1 MRTRCEADFGL
12 SNSQRHCA
20 VTSQLR
26 FGTRHAHRRG
36 PVPPYPVLAQVEHAL
51 WIDGTVSPTV
61 ASQSMLR
68 RPRVRGRFEVRST
81 KLRNRRLGQEQMRRP
96 QPGAAL
102 RRCRRGRGDAAERPD
117 GVPRH
122 QQVRSAGDRS
132 VEHRRHPRL
141 VHRAAE
147 SADRHRV
154 HQVARRRPR
163 LRLAR
168 CRLRHRLADLHE
180 SRLRHAI
187 AARRDRPLERV
198 HRPRPEHPGPR
209 RRAEGRPGSRSRW
222 PRRVEPRLAAIRSV
236 RFGSLAGAVEVSA
249 GADQGSSEA
258 AFCDLDR
265 RCDVGGDGVDELA
278 VHDARWRGG
287 EFERGR

>member
-1 MRTRCEADFGL
+1 MRTRCEADLGL
-12 SNSQRHCA
+12 SNSQRHCG

-26 FGTRHAHRRG
+26 FGTRHAPSRSGAAVPGSRSGGARLVDRRHGVADSRLPIHATPPASARSFRG
-36 PVPPYPVLAQVEHAL
+36 P
-51 WIDGTVSPTV
+51 
-61 ASQSMLR
+61 
-68 RPRVRGRFEVRST
+68 ST

-265 RCDVGGDGVDELA
+265 RCDVGGDGVNELA